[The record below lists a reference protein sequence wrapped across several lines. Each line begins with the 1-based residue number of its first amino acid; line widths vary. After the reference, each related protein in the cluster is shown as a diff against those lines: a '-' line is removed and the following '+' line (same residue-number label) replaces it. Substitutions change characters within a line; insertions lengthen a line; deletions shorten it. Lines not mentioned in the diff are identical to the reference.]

1 MKKYK
6 LTNQDMTTHNGCK
19 WELSVPKETDG
30 NSGSLCNEHW
40 LHYYHNTLLA
50 VLLNPIHAD
59 IDHPRLF
66 EVKALGKHLNDNG
79 LKGGCTKMTL
89 VKELKVPEITVNQ
102 QIAFAILCSLEVY
115 KEPSYVKWA
124 NDWLS
129 GVNRTAS
136 AARNA
141 ATDAA
146 DADDAARY
154 AAARY
159 AATDAATDAA
169 DADDAA
175 RYAARHAAADA
186 RYAAAARYVADAARH
201 VATDARY
208 AAAAARYVATRYAAD
223 IDLIKL
229 AKKALKYK

>member
-1 MKKYK
+1 MR
-6 LTNQDMTTHNGCK
+6 THDEFQ
-19 WELSVPKETDG
+19 WELGKEVTTDG
-30 NSGSLCNEHW
+30 NSNELCNKHW
-40 LHYYHNTLLA
+40 LHYYHHPLLA
-50 VLLNPIHAD
+50 VLLNPIHAN
-59 IDHPRLF
+59 IDNSRLF
-66 EVKALGKHLNDNG
+66 EVKALGKHLDDKG

-89 VKELKVPEITVNQ
+89 VKEIELPEITLNQ

-129 GVNRTAS
+129 GVNRTAF
-136 AARNA
+136 AARYA

-154 AAARY
+154 DAARY
-159 AATDAATDAA
+159 AATDAA
-169 DADDAA
+169 
-175 RYAARHAAADA
+175 AAAAHYVAD
-186 RYAAAARYVADAARH
+186 AARYVAD
-201 VATDARY
+201 DARY

>member
-6 LTNQDMTTHNGCK
+6 LTDQSMRTHNGFQ
-19 WELSVPKETDG
+19 WELGKEVITDG
-30 NSGSLCNEHW
+30 DSEELCNEHW
-40 LHYYHNTLLA
+40 LHYYHHVLLA
-50 VLLNPIHAD
+50 VLLNSIHAD
-59 IDHPRLF
+59 IDNPRLF

-89 VKELKVPEITVNQ
+89 VKEIELPEITLNQ

-159 AATDAATDAA
+159 AATDAADA
-169 DADDAA
+169 
-175 RYAARHAAADA
+175 
-186 RYAAAARYVADAARH
+186 AAAARYVADAARH